1 MVEEVLQEVCLVEF
15 TSSVCTICLLEY
27 YCIVVRSNMYIIYL
41 KITKKIKENRVKNL
55 KIIFTTYNLIG
66 LAREQ

>member
-41 KITKKIKENRVKNL
+41 KITKKD
-55 KIIFTTYNLIG
+55 
-66 LAREQ
+66 

>member
-27 YCIVVRSNMYIIYL
+27 YCIVVRFNMYSTYL
-41 KITKKIKENRVKNL
+41 KTKNIKENSVRKL
-55 KIIFTTYNLIG
+55 YLLLTI
-66 LAREQ
+66 